1 MKSYQENILLRTCDC
16 DMNGQWRP
24 SALLTAMQ
32 ETSGAHCALLGCG
45 RDDLLKRGIVWILAR
60 SEVQMDR
67 YPNIGETITVQTFHK
82 PVRLRFFPRYY
93 IFKDSAGDVI
103 GKAGTL
109 WLLMDIHTRQTI
121 PAGDIAALLPDNSD
135 LAAPMALPATVGQL
149 QGEETVSVYHPV
161 YTDLD
166 VNGHVNNTRY
176 ADWLCDALGIDLL
189 RQKRIAVFSVDYRRE
204 VMPGDEIR
212 MTLHRDDN
220 GFSLFG
226 ARGDTP
232 AFDIGGAFAADP
244 APGNDVRG

>member
-16 DMNGQWRP
+16 DVSGQWRP
-24 SALLTAMQ
+24 SAVLTAMQ
-32 ETSGAHCALLGCG
+32 ELSGTHCALLGCG

-121 PAGDIAALLPDNSD
+121 PAGDIAALLPDNSE

-149 QGEETVSVYHPV
+149 QGEETVTRYDPV
-161 YTDLD
+161 YPDLD

-176 ADWLCDALGIDLL
+176 ADWLCNALGIDMMTEYEPERIILNYNHEVLPGHVVTL
-189 RQKRIAVFSVDYRRE
+189 RRILKGNEYRLSGI
-204 VMPGDEIR
+204 VNDS
-212 MTLHRDDN
+212 T
-220 GFSLFG
+220 
-226 ARGDTP
+226 
-232 AFDIGGAFAADP
+232 AFEIGGSL
-244 APGNDVRG
+244 RKRT

>member
-1 MKSYQENILLRTCDC
+1 MMKSYQENILLRTRDC
-16 DMNGQWRP
+16 DVNGQWRP
-24 SALLTAMQ
+24 SALLEEMQ
-32 ETSGAHCALLGCG
+32 EISGTHCALLGCG
-45 RDDLLKRGIVWILAR
+45 RDDLLKRGVVWILAR

-67 YPNIGETITVQTFHK
+67 YPNLGETVTVQTFHK

-93 IFKDSAGDVI
+93 IFKDAAGEVI

-149 QGEETVSVYHPV
+149 QGEERVIPYAPV

-176 ADWLCDALGIDLL
+176 ADMLCNALGVQLMTEYELERIILNYNHEILPDHKVTL
-189 RQKRIAVFSVDYRRE
+189 RRILRGNEYRLSGKLDDDISAFEIGGTLRKRI
-204 VMPGDEIR
+204 
-212 MTLHRDDN
+212 
-220 GFSLFG
+220 
-226 ARGDTP
+226 
-232 AFDIGGAFAADP
+232 
-244 APGNDVRG
+244 

>member
-24 SALLTAMQ
+24 SAVLTAMQ
-32 ETSGAHCALLGCG
+32 EASGAHCALLGCG
-45 RDDLLKRGIVWILAR
+45 RDDLLRRGIVWILAH
-60 SEVQMDR
+60 SEVQMTR
-67 YPNIGETITVQTFHK
+67 YPNLGETVTVQTFHK

-93 IFKDSAGDVI
+93 LFKDAAGEVI

-149 QGEETVSVYHPV
+149 QGEEKVTIYDPV

-166 VNGHVNNTRY
+166 VNGHANNTRY
-176 ADWLCDALGIDLL
+176 ADWLCNALGIDTL
-189 RQKRIAVFSVDYRRE
+189 RQYQPESMILNYNAE
-204 VMPGDEIR
+204 VTPGQRVE
-212 MTLHRDDN
+212 LHLVRKDLAYQLS
-220 GFSLFG
+220 GYH
-226 ARGDTP
+226 GDKL
-232 AFDIGGAFAADP
+232 AFEIGGKLHERT
-244 APGNDVRG
+244 VR

>member
-16 DMNGQWRP
+16 DVNGQWRP
-24 SALLTAMQ
+24 SAVLTTMQ
-32 ETSGAHCALLGCG
+32 EMSGAHCALLGCG

-60 SEVQMDR
+60 SEVQMTR
-67 YPNIGETITVQTFHK
+67 YPNLGETITAQTFHK

-93 IFKDSAGDVI
+93 IFKDSAGEVI

-121 PAGDIAALLPDNSD
+121 PAGDVAALLPDNSE

-149 QGEETVSVYHPV
+149 QGQETVIRYEPV

-176 ADWLCDALGIDLL
+176 ADWLCNVLGVDTMTACAPASLILNYNAEVRPGQHVELHLTRCDDQYRL
-189 RQKRIAVFSVDYRRE
+189 AVYH
-204 VMPGDEIR
+204 DEK
-212 MTLHRDDN
+212 L
-220 GFSLFG
+220 
-226 ARGDTP
+226 
-232 AFDIGGAFAADP
+232 AFEIGGRLMKREKPEGIAL
-244 APGNDVRG
+244 

>member
-1 MKSYQENILLRTCDC
+1 MNSYQENILLRTCDC
-16 DMNGQWRP
+16 DVNGQWRP

-32 ETSGAHCALLGCG
+32 EMSGTHCALLGCG
-45 RDDLLKRGIVWILAR
+45 RDDLLKRGVVWVLAR
-60 SEVQMDR
+60 SEVQMTR
-67 YPNIGETITVQTFHK
+67 YPNLGETVTAQTFHK

-121 PAGDIAALLPDNSD
+121 PAGDIAALLPDNSE

-149 QGEETVSVYHPV
+149 QGEETVSLYDPV

-176 ADWLCDALGIDLL
+176 ADWLCNALGTETMKQDAPASLILNYNAEVRPGQRGEL
-189 RQKRIAVFSVDYRRE
+189 HLTRQGLSYRLAGYHGE
-204 VMPGDEIR
+204 K
-212 MTLHRDDN
+212 L
-220 GFSLFG
+220 
-226 ARGDTP
+226 
-232 AFDIGGAFAADP
+232 AFEIGGALTE
-244 APGNDVRG
+244 RR

>member
-32 ETSGAHCALLGCG
+32 ETSGTHCALLGCG
-45 RDDLLKRGIVWILAR
+45 RDDLLKRGVVWILAR
-60 SEVQMDR
+60 SEVQMTR
-67 YPNIGETITVQTFHK
+67 YPNIGETVTVQTFHK

-93 IFKDSAGDVI
+93 IFKDSAGDMI

-149 QGEETVSVYHPV
+149 QGEETVTLCDPA

-176 ADWLCDALGIDLL
+176 ADWLCNALGIDTL
-189 RQKRIAVFSVDYRRE
+189 RRYQPASMILNYNAEVLPGQRVALHLVRRDEAYQLSGCYGDKLVFE
-204 VMPGDEIR
+204 
-212 MTLHRDDN
+212 
-220 GFSLFG
+220 
-226 ARGDTP
+226 
-232 AFDIGGAFAADP
+232 IGGKLKE
-244 APGNDVRG
+244 RQ

>member
-1 MKSYQENILLRTCDC
+1 MMKSYQENILLRTRDC
-16 DMNGQWRP
+16 DVNGQWRP
-24 SALLTAMQ
+24 SALLEEMQ
-32 ETSGAHCALLGCG
+32 EISGTHCALLGCG
-45 RDDLLKRGIVWILAR
+45 RDDLLKRGVVWILAR

-67 YPNIGETITVQTFHK
+67 YPNLGETVTVQTFHK

-93 IFKDSAGDVI
+93 IFKDAAGEVI

-149 QGEETVSVYHPV
+149 QGEERVIPYAPV

-176 ADWLCDALGIDLL
+176 ADWLCNALGIDQMRQNCLHSLIMNYNAEVLPDQEVEL
-189 RQKRIAVFSVDYRRE
+189 RLTRQG
-204 VMPGDEIR
+204 M
-212 MTLHRDDN
+212 
-220 GFSLFG
+220 
-226 ARGDTP
+226 
-232 AFDIGGAFAADP
+232 AFHMAAYHGEKLAFEAGGQLKE
-244 APGNDVRG
+244 R